1 MVCTLCEKDGHN
13 SRTCPKV
20 ASTTKEI
27 VINLEEEIIE
37 KLFFL
42 IDTVKEVANIL
53 KKGRTEGVY
62 QKAICHELQRYNI
75 SYTEEET
82 MPILY
87 KDKYVGQERLD
98 IVLTS
103 FLDIILELKAI
114 SCDLK
119 SDHYWQALS
128 YMKYKKCN
136 YGMVVNFNQSPAK
149 NLSYEFIIIKEGTPY
164 LFDLLNNKGT
174 ELIDYQF

>member
-1 MVCTLCEKDGHN
+1 MVCNTCQKDGHN
-13 SRTCPKV
+13 SRTCPMV
-20 ASTTKEI
+20 SSTTKEI
-27 VINLEEEIIE
+27 TINLEEEIIE

-42 IDTVKEVANIL
+42 IDIVKEVAHIL

-62 QKAICHELQRYNI
+62 QKAICHELQSYKI
-75 SYTEEET
+75 FYTEEET
-82 MPILY
+82 IPILY

-103 FLDIILELKAI
+103 FLDFIFELKAI

-119 SDHYWQALS
+119 SDHYWQVLS
-128 YMKYKKCN
+128 YMKYKNCN
-136 YGMVVNFNQSPAK
+136 YGMVVNFNQSPTK
-149 NLSYEFIIIKEGTPY
+149 DLSYEFIIIKEGTPY
-164 LFDLLNNKGT
+164 LFDLLTDTGI